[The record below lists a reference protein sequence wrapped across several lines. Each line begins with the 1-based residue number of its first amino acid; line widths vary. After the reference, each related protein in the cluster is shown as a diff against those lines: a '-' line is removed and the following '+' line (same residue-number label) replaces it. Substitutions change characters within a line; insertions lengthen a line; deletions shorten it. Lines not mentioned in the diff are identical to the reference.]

1 MTLRS
6 TPLLALSAAA
16 IAAFGLIADPAMA
29 GKGDNGNSG
38 GDRGNSGDRGDRG
51 GKSSSASTKSK
62 SSKTLVTT
70 NSHSGGNGALASE
83 LKKANGAIHASDTAW
98 ANASAN
104 GVPGIART
112 YAEAQA
118 GIDGLSGDVE
128 QLLLDK
134 EALEAAVSYDVYQAQ
149 IDALNPDDYTV
160 EGVLDE
166 EAFNADKAG
175 LEALR
180 DAADPR
186 TSQEIADELG
196 LIEGEIA
203 EYEGY
208 EGDKA
213 AALAALIGD
222 RELSPEAMA
231 ELEARVDAYLA
242 SDQYLATVET
252 AEPVIVEEVPAE

>member
-38 GDRGNSGDRGDRG
+38 GDRGNSGDRG

-70 NSHSGGNGALASE
+70 NSNSGGNGALASE

-118 GIDGLSGDVE
+118 GIDGLGGDVE

-134 EALEAAVSYDVYQAQ
+134 EALEAAVSYDVYQDQ

-186 TSQEIADELG
+186 TSQEIADELE